1 MKNVVAYVRVSTD
14 AQAGEDRYG
23 VEAQKEEIRAYAER
37 KGLKIQKWYQDLG
50 ESGAKE
56 RPGFDAIVFGDVTNP
71 PIDTVL
77 VAKSDRVARDINV
90 YYYYKMMLKKKDI
103 ELVSI
108 SEDFGMAGPLSVM
121 LEAFIVCVAQI
132 ERARIADRTAAG
144 RKIKASQG
152 GYAGGRAPMG
162 YHVVDGM
169 LAIEPKEAELVR
181 FLFEQKKKGA
191 TMMGAAEAA
200 NAAGF
205 TNRGGEPVTFSNVRN
220 IWRNEHTYRGW
231 YRYGKDGEWVQGT
244 HEPIL
249 KGMDG
254 R

>member
-90 YYYYKMMLKKKDI
+90 YYYYKMMLKTRHPI
-103 ELVSI
+103 PAII
-108 SEDFGMAGPLSVM
+108 SRNS
-121 LEAFIVCVAQI
+121 
-132 ERARIADRTAAG
+132 RAETFASRSARFRSCG
-144 RKIKASQG
+144 RSSARPSPQTG
-152 GYAGGRAPMG
+152 
-162 YHVVDGM
+162 
-169 LAIEPKEAELVR
+169 
-181 FLFEQKKKGA
+181 
-191 TMMGAAEAA
+191 
-200 NAAGF
+200 
-205 TNRGGEPVTFSNVRN
+205 
-220 IWRNEHTYRGW
+220 
-231 YRYGKDGEWVQGT
+231 
-244 HEPIL
+244 
-249 KGMDG
+249 
-254 R
+254 